1 MAKIYKLTDENGKTG
16 VKFKKMLQWGV
27 GVTHTAKGEGT
38 RLCTADVIHAYENP
52 LIAVFMNPIHR
63 KSAASL
69 LWEAEGEVVVRAG
82 QTQCGVKTLT
92 TLREIPMLEITLEQ
106 RVRFA
111 ILCALEVYKE
121 EAFACWA
128 QKWLSDEDR
137 SAEAAESIWLSCIMR
152 VVQASNIEAARWAA
166 QAAAASFAAGTAC
179 ASAKASSAWAA
190 ETAAEAAL
198 ASNAWTGCNFNLFR
212 LAEQAVIH

>member
-1 MAKIYKLTDENGKTG
+1 MSKLYKLTDENGKTG
-16 VKFKKMLQWGV
+16 VKFKNTLQWGV
-27 GVTHTAKGEGT
+27 GVTHTAKGEGKK
-38 RLCTADVIHAYENP
+38 LCTDGVIHAYEDP

-63 KSAASL
+63 KFAASL
-69 LWEAEGEVVVRAG
+69 LWEAEGEVVVRSG

-92 TLREIPMLEITLEQ
+92 TVRKIPVPEITLEQ

-111 ILCALEVYKE
+111 IFCALEVFKE
-121 EAFACWA
+121 KDFACWA